1 MRVIPKG
8 WLKYQ
13 AMGEQ
18 VSGTKMV
25 PFKVPLM
32 EEVCCTKM
40 PDDQWFTPAI
50 LLQRHPGL
58 KMIIDLTDTT
68 RYYDPQEFAKEG
80 VAHVKIR
87 ITGGGT
93 LPPLR
98 KLRLFFRTV
107 DDFMKKYANDP
118 DALVGVHCTHGL
130 NRTGYFICHYM
141 VDRLDMSPDDAIAKF
156 EAARGHSMHRLN
168 YLHEIKNSKGKVTN
182 SHDEVDGDADA
193 KKCITYSSPLGD
205 ALQDYIDD
213 HPRRGSYSRSGK
225 THDDWRRRDI
235 LGEPSTSS
243 FRSFNNSLRT
253 SRSFRYDDKNRHNR
267 EKHFS
272 KSERNVGTA
281 HPYNRDTSS
290 ANSALNWRD
299 RS

>member
-1 MRVIPKG
+1 
-8 WLKYQ
+8 
-13 AMGEQ
+13 
-18 VSGTKMV
+18 
-25 PFKVPLM
+25 
-32 EEVCCTKM
+32 M

-58 KMIIDLTDTT
+58 KVIIDLTDTT

-87 ITGGGT
+87 ITGGGM

-98 KLRLFFRTV
+98 LLKLFFRTV

-156 EAARGHSMHRLN
+156 EAARGHPMHRLHFIN
-168 YLHEIKNSKGKVTN
+168 EIKNSKGKVTN
-182 SHDEVDGDADA
+182 SREEHGADTNS
-193 KKCITYSSPLGD
+193 KKFNEYSSPLGD

-213 HPRRGSYSRSGK
+213 HPGRGSYNRSGR
-225 THDDWRRRDI
+225 THEDWRKRDTH
-235 LGEPSTSS
+235 GEPKVSS
-243 FRSFNNSLRT
+243 FRSFNKNDSNGRT
-253 SRSFRYDDKNRHNR
+253 SRSYRYDDRNRHNR

-272 KSERNVGTA
+272 KSERNVVNS
-281 HPYNRDTSS
+281 HPYHRDTSS
-290 ANSALNWRD
+290 TSSTGNWRE
-299 RS
+299 RP